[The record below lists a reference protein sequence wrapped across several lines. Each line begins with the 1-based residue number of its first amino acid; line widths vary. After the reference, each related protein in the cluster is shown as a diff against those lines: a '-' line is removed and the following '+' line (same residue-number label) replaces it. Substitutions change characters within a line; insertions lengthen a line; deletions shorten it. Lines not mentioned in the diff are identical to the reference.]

1 MRRCCRN
8 TWITISR
15 DRRFAQRG
23 GFYARFYRFDFLYVP
38 KDNIIEYVQT
48 NQETLE
54 QFVTGLMADPPGD
67 TAYNGWQISC
77 YPAVGMVE
85 FITKGTGVGSSTAY
99 EGFYYSED
107 DRPIGFQ
114 GTKAGFV
121 PDNTGWSWEEEKG
134 DNRKRTEK
142 ITAHWYW
149 FQMNF

>member
-1 MRRCCRN
+1 MKRPIVVAAICILCA
-8 TWITISR
+8 I
-15 DRRFAQRG
+15 AAAG
-23 GFYARFYRFDFLYVP
+23 FLYTTAFQKRVE
-38 KDNIIEYVQT
+38 KADIIEYVQT
-48 NQETLE
+48 NQEALE
-54 QFVTGLMADPPGD
+54 QFATGLMADSSGD
-67 TAYNGWQISC
+67 TAYNGWQVSC

-114 GTKAGFV
+114 GTEAGFV
-121 PDNTGWSWEEEKG
+121 PDDTGWSWEEEKG
-134 DNRKRTEK
+134 DNRERTEK